1 MITLEQVS
9 VKRENRTVLSE
20 LSLTVAAGE
29 VIVLCGASGSGKST
43 LLNVLNGLIPEL
55 YPAEVQGKIRVG
67 ETDLP
72 VADFSHYAQ
81 TIGVVFQNP
90 KTQFFTTDVY
100 SELAFSMENAGVA
113 PENIRQRITEVAQQF
128 SLTPLLDASVFD
140 LSGGEKQLIAL
151 AAATMLP
158 HDVFLLDEPSSNLDQ
173 EAIQKLTQGLASLK
187 QQGKTIVI
195 AEHRLAYL
203 APLADRFCLLEAGRL
218 RASYP
223 AAQLLSLSEEAIHE
237 LGLRKVGEA
246 ALETQHCRESLP
258 EKSGLTATHLQ
269 IQQSKRSANSRNWA
283 LNLSELQL
291 PMKQAVGIV
300 GPNGAGKSTL
310 VQVLCG
316 LKKCPEAVFAI
327 NGQKRTQKQLLQESF
342 LVMQDVN
349 LQLFFETVEKE
360 LLIKA
365 QNPAR
370 FEEIVS
376 LLHLTPLLARHPQ
389 SLSGGEKQRVAIGSA
404 LLSGKRLLFF
414 DEPTSGL
421 DLQQMEEVAKL
432 LRTVAKEVD
441 LLAVISHDREFLAE
455 TCPYVLQLEKGEL
468 VGTYQL
474 AKNME

>member
-20 LSLTVAAGE
+20 LSLMVAAGE

-67 ETDLP
+67 ETDLS

-128 SLTPLLDASVFD
+128 SLTSLLDASVFD

-258 EKSGLTATHLQ
+258 EKRG
-269 IQQSKRSANSRNWA
+269 
-283 LNLSELQL
+283 
-291 PMKQAVGIV
+291 
-300 GPNGAGKSTL
+300 
-310 VQVLCG
+310 
-316 LKKCPEAVFAI
+316 
-327 NGQKRTQKQLLQESF
+327 
-342 LVMQDVN
+342 
-349 LQLFFETVEKE
+349 
-360 LLIKA
+360 
-365 QNPAR
+365 
-370 FEEIVS
+370 
-376 LLHLTPLLARHPQ
+376 
-389 SLSGGEKQRVAIGSA
+389 
-404 LLSGKRLLFF
+404 
-414 DEPTSGL
+414 
-421 DLQQMEEVAKL
+421 
-432 LRTVAKEVD
+432 
-441 LLAVISHDREFLAE
+441 
-455 TCPYVLQLEKGEL
+455 
-468 VGTYQL
+468 
-474 AKNME
+474 

>member
-1 MITLEQVS
+1 M
-9 VKRENRTVLSE
+9 
-20 LSLTVAAGE
+20 
-29 VIVLCGASGSGKST
+29 
-43 LLNVLNGLIPEL
+43 
-55 YPAEVQGKIRVG
+55 
-67 ETDLP
+67 
-72 VADFSHYAQ
+72 
-81 TIGVVFQNP
+81 
-90 KTQFFTTDVY
+90 
-100 SELAFSMENAGVA
+100 
-113 PENIRQRITEVAQQF
+113 
-128 SLTPLLDASVFD
+128 
-140 LSGGEKQLIAL
+140 
-151 AAATMLP
+151 
-158 HDVFLLDEPSSNLDQ
+158 
-173 EAIQKLTQGLASLK
+173 
-187 QQGKTIVI
+187 I

-310 VQVLCG
+310 VQVLSG